1 LAGNF
6 VQMRRNGWWSAGV
19 FIFAIS
25 ILFGGDAWIAHHRQ
39 AALLNA
45 DADRTP
51 ADPHL
56 SALAQEMAAPIF
68 HARCAGCHG
77 DDLHGDRRKG
87 VPDLTAGDWLYGFGE
102 VSEIERTIAYGIR
115 SGRPKNWNLA
125 SMPAFG
131 TPTPYDKYRIEPLK
145 PDEIRDLAEY
155 VVSLAGPADQAAAAH
170 GHTLYMGKGLCF
182 DCHSDDG
189 RGDPAVGAPSL
200 AGKTWLYGNGT
211 REDLFRSI
219 AHGHAGICPGWNGP
233 PDPTVVRALAVYI
246 YLRSHKA

>member
-1 LAGNF
+1 
-6 VQMRRNGWWSAGV
+6 MRRRRWLSAG
-19 FIFAIS
+19 IFGLTLAV
-25 ILFGGDAWIAHHRQ
+25 LVGGGALIIHHRRTE
-39 AALLNA
+39 LLNA
-45 DADRTP
+45 DADLMP
-51 ADPHL
+51 GNPHL
-56 SALAQEMAAPIF
+56 AALAQKLAAPIF

-77 DDLHGDRRKG
+77 DDLRGDRSKG
-87 VPDLTAGDWLYGFGE
+87 VPDLTAGNWLYGFGA

-131 TPTPYDKYRIEPLK
+131 TATPYDKYRIEPLK

-155 VVSLAGPADQAAAAH
+155 VLSLAGPADQTAAAR

-182 DCHSDDG
+182 DCHSDDA
-189 RGDPAVGAPSL
+189 RGDPAVGAPNL
-200 AGKTWLYGNGT
+200 TGKTWLYGNGT

-233 PDPTVVRALAVYI
+233 PDATAVRALAVFI